1 MRSCLASNYGKNER
15 KKLRGEAP
23 NLSLRHVLKKD
34 TIVLI
39 MSTTPIALSD
49 VLFGQIRGRV
59 LALLYGQVDKPLYLR
74 QIARH
79 VNASVGAVQRE
90 LEKLAEVDLIT
101 RTSVGNQVFYQVNQR
116 NPVFVEMRALVSKT
130 VGIFNIL
137 RSALEQLVEQ
147 VTVAFVYG
155 SVARQE
161 EKAQSDIDLMIIG
174 NVELDDVLARLSDS
188 ETTLGRAV
196 NPTVYSVSEFKKK
209 LGEGNHFLNAV
220 VSGDKV
226 FLIGNED
233 ELRKMAGVRMAKAG
247 TKQPKRDQS
256 VTRNRAAQSQ

>member
-1 MRSCLASNYGKNER
+1 
-15 KKLRGEAP
+15 
-23 NLSLRHVLKKD
+23 
-34 TIVLI
+34 
-39 MSTTPIALSD
+39 
-49 VLFGQIRGRV
+49 V
-59 LALLYGQVDKPLYLR
+59 LALLYGQTDKSFYVR

-90 LEKLAEVDLIT
+90 LEKLAEVNLIT

-116 NPVFVEMRALVSKT
+116 TPVFAEMRALVSKT

-137 RSALEQLVEQ
+137 RSALEQLTERII
-147 VTVAFVYG
+147 VAFVYG

-161 EKAQSDIDLMIIG
+161 EKAESDVDLVIIG
-174 NVELDDVLARLSDS
+174 SLELDDALARLSDV

-196 NPTVYSVSEFKKK
+196 NPTVYSVHEFKKN

-220 VSGDKV
+220 VNGDKV

-233 ELRKMAGVRMAKAG
+233 ELRKMAGGRMVKAR
-247 TKQPKRDQS
+247 TEQRKRNQS
-256 VTRNRAAQSQ
+256 TTRNRAAQSRGFKNRGHIR